1 MQYLDLYREI
11 EIQSKLME
19 VIYPLYEQM
28 KLEEARETP
37 TVLVLDHAVPPLR
50 KARPMRSLIVL
61 SALVLG
67 FVLSV
72 VVILFLQGGIAKD
85 PGEGDLRK
93 KYHDFSV
100 RVTSKLR
107 PDYEYRGRSGT

>member
-19 VIYPLYEQM
+19 VIYPLYEQA

-37 TVLVLDHAVPPLR
+37 TVLVLDHAVPPEK
-50 KARPMRSLIVL
+50 KARPIRSLVVL
-61 SALVLG
+61 SALFLG

-72 VVILFLQGGIAKD
+72 LTVIFLENGRKKD
-85 PGEGDLRK
+85 PENGELQR
-93 KYHDFSV
+93 KYHDFAS
-100 RVTSKLR
+100 RMAGKLR
-107 PDYEYRGRSGT
+107 RDLPPQGRSDT